1 MCQRF
6 VVVRIAHQLMNAPR
20 ASAQGALSPL
30 DVEAVR
36 RDFPALHQQVNDRP
50 LVYLDSGASSQK
62 PEQVIEA
69 LNNYERHDH
78 SNVHRGVHTLSQ
90 RATEAYEASRT
101 KVQQF
106 INAGSVKEVVFTR
119 GTTEAINLVAQSYGR
134 ANLRSDD
141 EVLIT
146 EMEHHANIVPW
157 QLLCEQ
163 TGAKLKV
170 VPFDDTGVLEM
181 SRLKDQLTEKTR
193 IVAVTHVSNALGT
206 VNPVGQIIQLAHDA
220 GAVVLVDGAQAIPHG
235 PVDVTALECDFY
247 TFSGHKVYGPTGIGV
262 LYGREFLL
270 EAMPPW
276 QGGGD
281 MIKTVSFDETT
292 YNDLPY
298 KFEAGTPHIAGA
310 IGLGAAVDYVA
321 ALGPDRIA
329 VHEQQLINY
338 ATGRANAEKD
348 MQIFGQAPDK
358 AGILSFVLDGIHPH
372 DIGTILDHEGVAIR
386 TGHHCAMPVMT
397 HYGVS
402 ATARASFGPYNTIDE
417 IDVLFRAMEK
427 VREMFRQ

>member
-1 MCQRF
+1 
-6 VVVRIAHQLMNAPR
+6 MNAPQ
-20 ASAQGALSPL
+20 ASTQSAPPPL

-36 RDFPALHQQVNDRP
+36 QDFPALHQQVNDRP

-69 LNNYERHDH
+69 LNHYERHDH

-90 RATEAYEASRT
+90 RATDAYEGSRA
-101 KVQQF
+101 KVQKF

-134 ANLRSDD
+134 TNLQSGD
-141 EVLIT
+141 EILIT

-181 SRLKDQLTEKTR
+181 SRFKDQLTEKTR
-193 IVAVTHVSNALGT
+193 IVAVTHVSNTLGT
-206 VNPVGQIIQLAHDA
+206 VNPVRQIIQLAHDT

-247 TFSGHKVYGPTGIGV
+247 AFSGHKVYGPTGIGV
-262 LYGREFLL
+262 LYGRESLL

-281 MIKTVSFDETT
+281 MIKTVGFDKTT

-310 IGLGAAVDYVA
+310 IGLGAAVDYVT

-329 VHEQQLINY
+329 AHEHQLINY
-338 ATGRANAEKD
+338 ATERASAERD
-348 MQIFGQAPDK
+348 MQVFGQAPDK
-358 AGILSFVLDGIHPH
+358 AGILSFALDGIHPH

-417 IDVLFRAMEK
+417 IDVLFRAMDK

>member
-1 MCQRF
+1 
-6 VVVRIAHQLMNAPR
+6 MNAPQ
-20 ASAQGALSPL
+20 ASTQSAPPPL

-36 RDFPALHQQVNDRP
+36 QDFPALHQQVNDRP

-69 LNNYERHDH
+69 LNHYERHDH

-90 RATEAYEASRT
+90 RATDAYEGSRA
-101 KVQQF
+101 KVQKF
-106 INAGSVKEVVFTR
+106 INARSVKEVVFTR

-134 ANLRSDD
+134 TNLQSGD
-141 EVLIT
+141 EILIT

-181 SRLKDQLTEKTR
+181 SRFKDQLTEKTR
-193 IVAVTHVSNALGT
+193 IVAVTHVSNTLGT
-206 VNPVGQIIQLAHDA
+206 VNPVRQIIQLAHDT

-247 TFSGHKVYGPTGIGV
+247 AFSGHKVYGPTGIGV
-262 LYGREFLL
+262 LYGRESLL

-281 MIKTVSFDETT
+281 MIKTVGFDKTT

-310 IGLGAAVDYVA
+310 IGLGAAVDYVT

-329 VHEQQLINY
+329 AHEHQLINY
-338 ATGRANAEKD
+338 ATERASAERD
-348 MQIFGQAPDK
+348 MQVFGQAPDK
-358 AGILSFVLDGIHPH
+358 AGILSFALDGIHPH

-402 ATARASFGPYNTIDE
+402 ATARASFGPYNTVHE
-417 IDVLFRAMEK
+417 IDVLFRAMDK